1 MEVAMNKKYKA
12 PFFDKDYLSKIGL
25 YVAVTILAIG
35 AIIYIGFHISGNMKE
50 QISVMY
56 ARSETVSESVSGQAF
71 IIRDEHPISESV
83 IGHLS
88 PVVADGAKVIVG
100 QRVADVYSSASV
112 QTQAKINLIEDQIAF
127 YQKCIDDNLSVGDSS
142 AVSKQLASD
151 VLSLRR
157 QTVNGDMKGAV
168 SLKSSLALEIR
179 RLGVLTGKVAD
190 FTDRIAS
197 LTAELNSL
205 RSGMGQITGTVYAPS
220 SGYYFSYTDGYE
232 NVFSS
237 ADIDSVTYSDVIRM
251 IDEAASKDTDAE
263 KYSAGKIVGSFKWYV
278 ACKMSAADTANYS
291 VGKYYDMVLKNNA
304 STPVSMKLYSV
315 LTNGTDAVA
324 LFECSVMPEGFDYS
338 RSQSYEV
345 VHNVVEGFKI
355 PISAVRIHDGF
366 EGVFI
371 LDEVTVKFRRIS
383 VIDNENGY
391 VLCRLASD
399 VPDEEK
405 GDAPTDETGTE
416 TSAPEMGTDTGEN
429 EPYYPFLQENDI
441 VIKVGTGLHVGMTYE
456 P

>member
-1 MEVAMNKKYKA
+1 MNKKYKA
-12 PFFDKDYLSKIGL
+12 PFFDKEYLTRVGL
-25 YVAVTILAIG
+25 YVGVTILAVC

-56 ARSETVSESVSGQAF
+56 ARSETVSESVTGQAF
-71 IIRDEHPISESV
+71 IIREEYPIDGAV
-83 IGHLS
+83 NGHLS
-88 PVVADGAKVIVG
+88 PVVPDGAKVIVG

-112 QTQAKINLIEDQIAF
+112 QTQSKINLIEDQIAF
-127 YQKCIDDNLSVGDSS
+127 YEKCINNHLSVGDSS
-142 AVSKQLASD
+142 AVSKQISAD
-151 VLSLRR
+151 VLSVRR
-157 QTVNGDMKGAV
+157 QSVNGDFKGAA
-168 SLKSSLALEIR
+168 SLKASLALDIR
-179 RLGVLTGKVAD
+179 RLGVLTGKVTD
-190 FTDRIAS
+190 FSGRIAS
-197 LTAELNSL
+197 LTAELNTL
-205 RSGMGQITGTVYAPS
+205 RASMGQVTGTVYAPS

-237 ADIDSVTYSDVIRM
+237 ADIDSVTYSDVISM
-251 IDEAASKDTDAE
+251 IDEAASKDVGAE
-263 KYSAGKIVGSFKWYV
+263 KSSAGKIVGSFKWYV
-278 ACKMSAADTANYS
+278 ACKMSASDTSHYS
-291 VGKYYDMVLKNNA
+291 EGKYYDMVLKNNGSA
-304 STPVSMKLYSV
+304 PVSMKLDRV

-345 VHNVVEGFKI
+345 VHNKVEGYKI

-383 VIDNENGY
+383 VIDSENGY

-399 VPDEEK
+399 IPAEE
-405 GDAPTDETGTE
+405 GGEAPSDDNGAETTAPE
-416 TSAPEMGTDTGEN
+416 TSEGTG

>member
-1 MEVAMNKKYKA
+1 MNKKYKV
-12 PFFDKDYLSKIGL
+12 PFFDKEYLAKIGL

-35 AIIYIGFHISGNMKE
+35 AIIYIGFHISGTMKE

-71 IIRDEHPISESV
+71 IIRDEHPIDEMV
-83 IGHLS
+83 TGHLS
-88 PVVADGAKVIVG
+88 PVVSDGAKVIVG
-100 QRVADVYSSASV
+100 QRVADVYSAASV

-127 YQKCIDDNLSVGDSS
+127 YQKCIDNHLSVGDSS

-157 QTVNGDMKGAV
+157 QSVNGDFKGAM
-168 SLKSSLALEIR
+168 SLKSSIALDIR
-179 RLGVLTGKVAD
+179 RLGVLTGKVTD

-197 LTAELNSL
+197 LTAERNSL
-205 RSGMGQITGTVYAPS
+205 RAEMGQVTGTIYAPS

-232 NVFSS
+232 SVFSS
-237 ADIDSVTYSDVIRM
+237 ADIDSVTYSDIIQM
-251 IDEAASKDTDAE
+251 IDEAAAKKDTDPE
-263 KYSAGKIVGSFKWYV
+263 KRSAGKIVGSFKWYV
-278 ACKMSAADTANYS
+278 ACKMSATDTAYYS
-291 VGKYYDMVLKNNA
+291 EKKYYDMVLKNNA
-304 STPVSMKLYSV
+304 STPVSMKLDRV

-345 VHNVVEGFKI
+345 VHNKVEGYKI
-355 PISAVRIHDGF
+355 PISAVRIHDGL

-383 VIDNENGY
+383 VIDSENGY

-399 VPDEEK
+399 VPAEE
-405 GDAPTDETGTE
+405 GGEAPSDDLEAETTAPETGT
-416 TSAPEMGTDTGEN
+416 D
-429 EPYYPFLQENDI
+429 EPYYPYLQENDI

>member
-1 MEVAMNKKYKA
+1 MNKKYKA
-12 PFFDKDYLSKIGL
+12 PFFDKEYLSRIGL
-25 YVAVTILAIG
+25 YVAVTVLAVC
-35 AIIYIGFHISGNMKE
+35 AIIYIGFHISGTMKDP
-50 QISVMY
+50 ISVMY

-71 IIRDEHPISESV
+71 IIREEHPINDTVS
-83 IGHLS
+83 GYLS

-112 QTQAKINLIEDQIAF
+112 QTQAKINLLEDQIAF
-127 YQKCIDDNLSVGDSS
+127 YQKCIDNHLTVGDSS

-157 QTVNGDMKGAV
+157 QSVNGDFRGAT
-168 SLKSSLALEIR
+168 SLKSSIALDIR

-190 FTDRIAS
+190 FSDRIAS
-197 LTAELNSL
+197 LTSELNTL
-205 RSGMGQITGTVYAPS
+205 RASMGQVTGTIYAPS

-237 ADIDSVTYSDVIRM
+237 ADIDSVTYSDIIDM
-251 IDEAASKDTDAE
+251 IDEAAAKDTNAE

-278 ACKMSAADTANYS
+278 ACKMTATETANYT
-291 VGKYYDMVLKNNA
+291 VDKYYDMVLKNNA
-304 STPVSMKLYSV
+304 SKPVSMKLYKV

-345 VHNVVEGFKI
+345 VHNEVEGYKI

-399 VPDEEK
+399 VPAEDGGEAPSDKEDAET
-405 GDAPTDETGTE
+405 DAPETDADTGT
-416 TSAPEMGTDTGEN
+416 N
-429 EPYYPFLQENDI
+429 EPYYAYLQENDV
-441 VIKVGTGLHVGMTYE
+441 VIKGGTGLRVGMTYE